1 MAVQNYLEE
10 EDYDIETIPSVPNF
24 LADEDDAQQFSNPVL
39 MEDQTEY
46 DETEGDQSRAAN
58 HQIAEEVAAH
68 PPVPT
73 AAEWREMVA
82 RGEVKGYEHPNKDKD
97 ANSASKKKRKPGTK
111 YHRRDITEKDL
122 LVMAFLE
129 RFKLATTK
137 QIAILLDVQRGSANW
152 RLLGLKEIGIVGQ
165 EKIPT
170 MPVLWY
176 LTAKGKRTL
185 DDAFHFDDRAPKNL
199 HTPGS
204 VNSGSISHILFEAQ
218 VAAQLSAG
226 LKPLG
231 GQAHMDLDGT
241 SGRDLMKNL
250 VDEHFMRSAWGKATY
265 RKNELGKQQ
274 AQRGYE
280 VTQRAAAAIGRGE
293 LAYSDLLRANPSM
306 WTLTVPVAYRG
317 ETKEFHY
324 PDLVLDLEHLRTSAA
339 PVSYAVEIELS
350 PKSPQELEK
359 ILSTFKFAA
368 EKSPVPVYKKIVYL
382 IADEKVRR
390 GVIKAAKKVGLT
402 SNDMTILAITDFEG
416 QEFTGKAWDL

>member
-1 MAVQNYLEE
+1 MAVQNFLEE
-10 EDYDIETIPSVPNF
+10 EDYDIETTPRVPNF
-24 LADEDDAQQFSNPVL
+24 LADEDDAEQFSNPVL

-46 DETEGDQSRAAN
+46 DETEGDHSRAAN
-58 HQIAEEVAAH
+58 RQIAEEAAAH

-73 AAEWREMVA
+73 ATEWREMVA
-82 RGEVKGYEHPNKDKD
+82 RGEVRGYEHPNKDKD

-122 LVMAFLE
+122 LVLAFLE
-129 RFKLATTK
+129 RFKLVTTK
-137 QIAILLDVQRGSANW
+137 QIGILLAVQRGSANW

-176 LTAKGKRTL
+176 LTAKGKRIL
-185 DDAFHFDDRAPKNL
+185 NDAFHFDDRAPKNL

-204 VNSGSISHILFEAQ
+204 VSSGNISHILFEAQ
-218 VAAQLSAG
+218 IAAQLAAG
-226 LKPLG
+226 LEPLG
-231 GQAHMDLDGT
+231 EQAHKELGGIA
-241 SGRDLMKNL
+241 GRDQMKNL

-265 RKNELGKQQ
+265 RKNELGKEQ

-280 VTQRAAAAIGRGE
+280 VSKRAAEAISE
-293 LAYSDLLRANPSM
+293 NKLKYADVLRVNPSM

-317 ETKEFHY
+317 KTKEFHY
-324 PDLVLDLEHLRTSAA
+324 PDLVLDLEHLRTGKE

-350 PKSPQELEK
+350 PKSPHELEK
-359 ILSTFKFAA
+359 ILSTFALAA
-368 EKSPVPVYKKIVYL
+368 EKSPVPVYKKVVYL
-382 IADEKVRR
+382 IADDKVRR

-402 SNDMTILAITDFEG
+402 PNDLIILKITDFEG